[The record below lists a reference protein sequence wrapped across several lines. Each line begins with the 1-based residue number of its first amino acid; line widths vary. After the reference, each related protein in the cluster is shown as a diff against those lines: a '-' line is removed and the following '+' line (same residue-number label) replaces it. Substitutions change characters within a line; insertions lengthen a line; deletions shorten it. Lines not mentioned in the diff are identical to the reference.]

1 MLGSGRLL
9 IPAKQRGGKFQACH
23 PGSFG
28 LSRGQSE
35 QLAAVILAAGLRIGA
50 ALGAGLAGP
59 LLGASPGNLPPRA
72 EEGWELLL
80 TDPLGEIG
88 QGNATVNLF
97 PNHDRGRLG
106 WGVREAGPR
115 LRDPG
120 VTPGFRGGL
129 PATDVRGACACR
141 GPSLSPGLP
150 ISVGWLRKVRAGG
163 AEPRPVLGLTRALPH
178 TVAPVALRTSPE
190 PQLTLRKIAVGL
202 ASRAFGRFSEEMC
215 EKPLASH
222 SGLVKRKFLTTT

>member
-1 MLGSGRLL
+1 MGESSKRVTQAASGCLGDRASSWL
-9 IPAKQRGGKFQACH
+9 P
-23 PGSFG
+23 SF
-28 LSRGQSE
+28 SP
-35 QLAAVILAAGLRIGA
+35 LAS
-50 ALGAGLAGP
+50 ALGQPWVPG
-59 LLGASPGNLPPRA
+59 LLGLCWVPRLGTFLPELRRA
-72 EEGWELLL
+72 GSCSSLTPWEK
-80 TDPLGEIG
+80 LGK
-88 QGNATVNLF
+88 GNATVNLF